1 MNDLQTYKEAR
12 LLISLKPLDT
22 FKMDAKS
29 TNLMEHV
36 QRSKPAD
43 QVSLHCVVSRPLSF
57 NKLSVPKTEV
67 RGLTIRK
74 G

>member
-1 MNDLQTYKEAR
+1 MNDLQTSKEAR
-12 LLISLKPLDT
+12 LSLKPLDT

-43 QVSLHCVVSRPLSF
+43 QVSLHCVASRPLSF

-67 RGLTIRK
+67 KEAIK
-74 G
+74 KI